1 MAGST
6 SSRQILYKNVGLQI
20 LWHPQENTCEGVSL
34 KLNDTSLKK
43 ISQII
48 FCEFHKRFQNIYFV
62 GHIWTTSSVYLT
74 NLVPDSFKLFSN
86 ISEMLWTPY
95 RDIFEELQSGVKTLG
110 LKLSRCTGPGD
121 EWVKSFNPLTPAV
134 NKKVVHIY
142 GLLRD
147 TKRWRVKTSYIQ
159 FQFNYAQTLTYVPE
173 KQGGHVSHSSFS

>member
-1 MAGST
+1 MAST
-6 SSRQILYKNVGLQI
+6 GKHLWRCLFEAEWYVTKKNQ
-20 LWHPQENTCEGVSL
+20 
-34 KLNDTSLKK
+34 
-43 ISQII
+43 SQII

-110 LKLSRCTGPGD
+110 LKLSTCTGPGD